1 MKNRFGDEM
10 SEFLVRKSEYIERFG
25 ENEIVFTDDLPE
37 EYDSE
42 GAMTKLYKRCL
53 EEGKPIRQLV
63 KLPERLPGRIYF

>member
-10 SEFLVRKSEYIERFG
+10 PEFIVRKQEYLETFG
-25 ENEIVFTDDLPE
+25 AGELVLTDDLPE

-42 GAMTKLYKRCL
+42 EALTALYKRCL

-63 KLPERLPGRIYF
+63 ALPERLPDKIYF